1 MSKEKRIKS
10 FLKLE
15 KLVKKRGIT
24 FYALS
29 KELGIAPTVFS
40 DWKAGRSTPK
50 ADKMLKITEYFNV
63 SITEFIE

>member
-15 KLVKKRGIT
+15 KLVNEQGIT

-40 DWKAGRSTPK
+40 DWKAGRSIPK
-50 ADKMLKITEYFNV
+50 TDKLLKIGNYFNV

>member
-1 MSKEKRIKS
+1 MQHSYKNGQSRTP
-10 FLKLE
+10 
-15 KLVKKRGIT
+15 VPT

-40 DWKAGRSTPK
+40 DWKAGRSIPK
-50 ADKMLKITEYFNV
+50 TDKLLKIGNYFNV